1 MHAIYKRSKVSI
13 PFQIF
18 VFIVVIIIASG
29 LFLLYNKH
37 NESIMTREDI
47 RESSL
52 QFFKNNFRL
61 QIVPT
66 PGIVNYS
73 PFPNDYNIPNLV
85 TLATC
90 KRNEPTELKYNL
102 PIFHMLAVLTNKDN
116 SITILMSYFKYF
128 CKADMSKMG
137 IVSITNNN
145 KLGLPGIEPHIP
157 ILNENGILNKNILIR
172 KDVEVAYEN
181 GSGDGYWRNPY
192 VPSSAYASFSIHYPL
207 KNNSYIANYKDPT
220 EWLEIGE
227 YLTLTKNN
235 KGFGI
240 GIERI
245 EHVFFSI
252 PFPSK

>member
-1 MHAIYKRSKVSI
+1 MHTIYKRSKGSM

-18 VFIVVIIIASG
+18 VFIIIIASG
-29 LFLLYNKH
+29 LYLLYNKH

-52 QFFKNNFRL
+52 QFFKNNFGL

-66 PGIVNYS
+66 PGIGNYS
-73 PFPNDYNIPNLV
+73 PNPNDYNIPNLV
-85 TLATC
+85 TLATV

-102 PIFHMLAVLTNKDN
+102 PTFHMLAVFTNKDN
-116 SITILMSYFKYF
+116 SITMLMSYFKYF

-192 VPSSAYASFSIHYPL
+192 VPSSAYATFSILYPL
-207 KNNSYIANYKDPT
+207 KNNSYIANYKDPN

-227 YLTLTKNN
+227 SAFPTKN
-235 KGFGI
+235 KGEFDAGL
-240 GIERI
+240 GMERI